1 LANLKGTTVAEKDPV
16 ELGTNLAIDL
26 RGSTAVVTGSSR
38 GIGKGIAL
46 TLARAGADVVAVAR
60 SETDLLALGE
70 EISGISRR
78 FFPVVSDLSLADAP
92 NEVAS
97 RILDNVGVPA
107 VLVNAAGTIVR
118 VDPPDIEPAEVDAV
132 FAVNVRAPL
141 LLSQAFAAAMQEGGG
156 GSIVNITSLAAEVVT
171 RASIVYQASKAALV
185 QMTKAL
191 AMRWAPEI
199 RVNAVGPGYVET
211 DLNREWLSRTENRSY
226 VVNQTALGRLGDVQD
241 VSNMVAFLA
250 SPLSSYVTGQHF
262 IVDGGWG
269 TPW

>member
-1 LANLKGTTVAEKDPV
+1 VAEKERV

-26 RGSTAVVTGSSR
+26 SGSTAVVTGSSR
-38 GIGKGIAL
+38 GIGKGVAL
-46 TLARAGADVVAVAR
+46 TLARAGADLVGVAR

-70 EISGISRR
+70 QITGIGRR
-78 FFPVVSDLSLADAP
+78 FFPVISDLSRADAP
-92 NEVAS
+92 IEVAR
-97 RILDNVGVPA
+97 RILDDVGAPG

-118 VDPPDIEPAEVDAV
+118 VDPPDIEPAQFDVV

-141 LLSQAFAAAMQEGGG
+141 LISQALAAAMLESGG

-171 RASIVYQASKAALV
+171 RASVVYQASKAALV
-185 QMTKAL
+185 QLTKAL

-211 DLNREWLSRTENRSY
+211 DLNRQWLSRTENRSY
-226 VVNQTALGRLGDVQD
+226 AIQQTALGRLGEVQD
-241 VSNMVAFLA
+241 VANMVAFLA

>member
-1 LANLKGTTVAEKDPV
+1 MAEKDPV

-26 RGSTAVVTGSSR
+26 KGSTAVVTGSSR
-38 GIGKGIAL
+38 GIGKGVAL
-46 TLARAGADVVAVAR
+46 TLARAGADLVGVAR
-60 SETDLLALGE
+60 SETDLLALGQ
-70 EISGISRR
+70 EITGIGSR
-78 FFPVVSDLSLADAP
+78 FFPVISDLSRADAP
-92 NEVAS
+92 AEVAS
-97 RILDNVGVPA
+97 RILDEVGVPG

-118 VDPPDIEPAEVDAV
+118 VDPPEIEPAQVDAV

-141 LLSQAFAAAMQEGGG
+141 LLSQAFAAAMSEVGG

-171 RASIVYQASKAALV
+171 RASVVYQASKAALV
-185 QMTKAL
+185 QATKAL

-211 DLNREWLSRTENRSY
+211 DLNREWLSRKENRSY
-226 VVNQTALGRLGDVQD
+226 AIEQTALGRLGDVQD
-241 VSNMVAFLA
+241 VANMVAFLA

-269 TPW
+269 NPW